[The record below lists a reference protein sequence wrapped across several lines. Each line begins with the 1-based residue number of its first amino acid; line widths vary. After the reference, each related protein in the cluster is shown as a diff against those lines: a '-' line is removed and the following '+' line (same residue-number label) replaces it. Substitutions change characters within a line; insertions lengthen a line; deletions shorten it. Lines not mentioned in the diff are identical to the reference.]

1 MKKINKQNKTCVYLD
16 QFVVSNFI
24 DETSNLWKEIKKAL
38 EIAHSKNKIYCPLS
52 NQHFLETAK
61 KDFNNAIIHH
71 EYFTKL
77 SDNYQFKNELFLTTQ
92 LISSLIRGNKYT
104 LKTFLNTDKLK
115 KFEDIYDEINEQNVV
130 FDESVKYKIS
140 SQNEIRKVIGNNN
153 YDKKT
158 EELFQNTIK
167 SFEVE
172 NFIKRLEEYLVKKR
186 IIIRP
191 DNYGK
196 HEFPNWIDQILFQL
210 TYKHKFKETELI
222 KLLNELKSNGFKR
235 IPTLN
240 IRFSLGAHLSVKNK
254 QENTGDHI
262 DIMRISNCLVSS
274 DIFFTDK
281 KRKFEILELK
291 LDKEYN
297 VKVFSGTEKD
307 LLEFKTV
314 IENII

>member
-1 MKKINKQNKTCVYLD
+1 MKKINQQNKICIYLD
-16 QFVVSNFI
+16 QFVVSNFV
-24 DETSNLWKEIKKAL
+24 DETNDLWKEIKKKL

-52 NQHFLETAK
+52 TQHFLETAK

-71 EYFTKL
+71 EYFRKL

-92 LISSLIRGNKYT
+92 LISSLIRANKHT

-115 KFEDIYDEINEQNVV
+115 KFEEIYNEINEQNKI
-130 FDESVKYKIS
+130 FNESVNYKTS
-140 SQNEIRKVIGNNN
+140 SQNEFRKVINNN
-153 YDKKT
+153 CDKKT
-158 EELFQNTIK
+158 EEQFLNVIK
-167 SFEVE
+167 SLEVE
-172 NFIKRLEEYLVKKR
+172 NFIKRLEEYLLKKR

-222 KLLNELKSNGFKR
+222 QFLNELKTNGFKR

-240 IRFSLGAHLSVKNK
+240 IRFFLGAYLSVKNK

-291 LDKEYN
+291 LDKEYD

-307 LLEFKTV
+307 LLEFKFLL
-314 IENII
+314 ENII